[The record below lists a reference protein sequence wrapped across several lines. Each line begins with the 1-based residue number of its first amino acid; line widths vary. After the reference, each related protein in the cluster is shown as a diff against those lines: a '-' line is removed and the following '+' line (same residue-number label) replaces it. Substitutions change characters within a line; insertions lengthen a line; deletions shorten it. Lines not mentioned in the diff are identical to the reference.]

1 MWKGFSENSNILG
14 KTSISREE
22 FLLFL
27 YNFREPNVLT
37 GQVRKSVGRMT
48 WHQEPTK
55 DVTSCDK
62 PGLGANI
69 HRPRDFRMGKPDK
82 AIPYHHILNP

>member
-14 KTSISREE
+14 KTSISKKSFSYSYIIFE
-22 FLLFL
+22 
-27 YNFREPNVLT
+27 NQDLT
-37 GQVRKSVGRMT
+37 GQVRKSVGRMS

-82 AIPYHHILNP
+82 AIPYHHILNT